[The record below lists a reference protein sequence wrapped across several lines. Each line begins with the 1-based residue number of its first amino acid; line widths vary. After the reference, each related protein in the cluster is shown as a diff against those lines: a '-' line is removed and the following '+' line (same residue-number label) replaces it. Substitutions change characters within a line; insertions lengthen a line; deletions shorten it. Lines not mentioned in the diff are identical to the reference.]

1 MPTLTISERT
11 FNNFKEE
18 QLKQRKQTGKNWS
31 ADKLLSHLLEISK
44 EVKK

>member
-1 MPTLTISERT
+1 MASITISEET
-11 FNNFKEE
+11 FNDFKEE